1 MPPSDQR
8 ICSEDFLK
16 YARTMAQNGKVLIYG
31 RFDDQLISLVE
42 ECVYIASKTT
52 NPVKKGWI
60 KFLIDSDGGEVTSC
74 MSIRSLMLEYPN
86 IKFWGHVKSRA
97 RSCGFQL
104 LQYCDWRTALSN
116 SYLLLH
122 YGSTKWPNEGLGQF
136 IRSEEELI
144 KHHRSRVNRWI
155 EDITKRS
162 GVSIEKLHL
171 LATQDSDMLAEEAL
185 ELGFLDKVISTI
197 PNSSDPGV

>member
-8 ICSEDFLK
+8 ILSEDFLK
-16 YARTMAQNGKVLIYG
+16 YARTMAQAGKVLVYG
-31 RFDDQLISLVE
+31 RFDNQMVELIE
-42 ECVYIASKTT
+42 ECVFIASKTP
-52 NPVKKGWI
+52 NPVKKGWV
-60 KFLIDSDGGEVTSC
+60 KFLIDSDGGEVPSLTA
-74 MSIRSLMLEYPN
+74 IRGLMLEYPN

-116 SYLLLH
+116 SFLLVH
-122 YGSTKWPNEGLGQF
+122 YGSAKFYNLGLGE
-136 IRSEEELI
+136 IVRDEEELI
-144 KHHRSRVNRWI
+144 KRHRARLNRWI
-155 EDITKRS
+155 EDVSRRT

-171 LATQDSDMLAEEAL
+171 LAARDSDILAEEAL